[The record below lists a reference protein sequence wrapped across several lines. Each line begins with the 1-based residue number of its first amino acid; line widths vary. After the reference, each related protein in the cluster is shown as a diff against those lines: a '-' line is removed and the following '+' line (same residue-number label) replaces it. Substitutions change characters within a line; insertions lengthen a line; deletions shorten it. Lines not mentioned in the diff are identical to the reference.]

1 MFSVAPPLFGSDASN
16 GYRAGNAQNFEPM
29 SARYDHAE
37 SVWKFGRNEHGRDVF
52 DLLPGQGRGSEDR
65 LDINAR
71 LAKHGDSIYDGI
83 VDHSLSRREQEFL
96 VKNEARIFKAYKE
109 ALESGGTLDEG
120 EKRSLSRML
129 DGETRLVRFLKRNG
143 EERPGLPGEPAYD
156 RLDVSTR
163 LARQEHRI
171 HDGIRDGSLTK
182 EEQDLLQKK
191 EAQIFENYL
200 KAMNSGSRLDWRE
213 RRELAEQLDKQ
224 SKLIRQLK
232 HGEIDPPEPAP
243 PTPPKPEPTPPKPE
257 PTPPKP
263 EPTPP
268 KPEPTPP
275 KPEPT
280 PPKPEPI
287 EPPPKPEPV
296 PPKPEP
302 TPEGV
307 EASRAAFRDAFDDTA
322 DSASVARMDNM
333 MREFEERV
341 SERVEAE
348 VAAGHD
354 RSKTKDEWDKKV
366 QTTYKE
372 LTEMVNSTSP
382 SAVYDKKTRTEM
394 AENAMFL
401 FMNPANENQGQHG
414 TCWIEAEINLIGL
427 GENPDKMANL
437 LNQVTTTGK
446 FKDLEGTTHTIP
458 SKLLQMTGEEANWTI
473 ENSGNGLRS
482 PVGAIFDRTLSYAGS
497 GRTDGGT
504 NGGTPQEADHCIR
517 LACGEGARMVQVRD
531 NYLTG
536 SDIASLT
543 SSTFKKDMLEDGGVI
558 LVGPGHMFS
567 SRLVNEND
575 KWQIIGDNQWGP
587 SNDQVIGDVGN
598 LDSWNVNQTR
608 RRYVSDDRIN
618 SYNSSLN
625 SATGNQVL
633 SAGNGAFT
641 SSGVQETI
649 ASPEVH
655 GTLSSEEPGNLE
667 CYAPGAGRRI
677 LPRGDRGSRIYDDTN
692 NMIEGPWG
700 GRTTDNPCNLGE
712 DVDRQADRQRFL
724 ENIRRM
730 EEHRRMRG
738 GQSW

>member
-1 MFSVAPPLFGSDASN
+1 MSKEPSQAIEQDRRVHHQDRSDTAGFSSQINDLWSDTPRNFSHHGGSRLHGDAGTAQGVYSDVQHTDIHGKERLVFSVAPPLFGSDASN

-275 KPEPT
+275 KP
-280 PPKPEPI
+280 
-287 EPPPKPEPV
+287 
-296 PPKPEP
+296 
-302 TPEGV
+302 
-307 EASRAAFRDAFDDTA
+307 
-322 DSASVARMDNM
+322 
-333 MREFEERV
+333 
-341 SERVEAE
+341 
-348 VAAGHD
+348 
-354 RSKTKDEWDKKV
+354 
-366 QTTYKE
+366 
-372 LTEMVNSTSP
+372 
-382 SAVYDKKTRTEM
+382 
-394 AENAMFL
+394 
-401 FMNPANENQGQHG
+401 
-414 TCWIEAEINLIGL
+414 
-427 GENPDKMANL
+427 
-437 LNQVTTTGK
+437 
-446 FKDLEGTTHTIP
+446 
-458 SKLLQMTGEEANWTI
+458 
-473 ENSGNGLRS
+473 
-482 PVGAIFDRTLSYAGS
+482 
-497 GRTDGGT
+497 
-504 NGGTPQEADHCIR
+504 
-517 LACGEGARMVQVRD
+517 
-531 NYLTG
+531 
-536 SDIASLT
+536 
-543 SSTFKKDMLEDGGVI
+543 
-558 LVGPGHMFS
+558 
-567 SRLVNEND
+567 
-575 KWQIIGDNQWGP
+575 
-587 SNDQVIGDVGN
+587 
-598 LDSWNVNQTR
+598 
-608 RRYVSDDRIN
+608 
-618 SYNSSLN
+618 
-625 SATGNQVL
+625 
-633 SAGNGAFT
+633 
-641 SSGVQETI
+641 
-649 ASPEVH
+649 
-655 GTLSSEEPGNLE
+655 
-667 CYAPGAGRRI
+667 
-677 LPRGDRGSRIYDDTN
+677 
-692 NMIEGPWG
+692 
-700 GRTTDNPCNLGE
+700 
-712 DVDRQADRQRFL
+712 
-724 ENIRRM
+724 
-730 EEHRRMRG
+730 
-738 GQSW
+738 